1 MNVLVTGGNGRMARH
16 LKSNDNLTYYS
27 PGRDEMELGSYD
39 SIDEYL
45 ENKNIDGLVL
55 NAFQYLPGEVTL
67 ENFRH
72 VDKDFLKATQVNL
85 LSTLYLYLK
94 LKNSLKFIIFLSTG
108 LDPVHETNHIFYR
121 NNKANLGDLLQ
132 RINCVEEKVKTVF
145 VHPGHMHDDYTF
157 KQSAVQVTKMIEN
170 LDRFKNLGT
179 YGIFEK
185 DKMEYR
191 ELESIKSYHTLNT
204 FEL

>member
-27 PGRDEMELGSYD
+27 PGRDEMDLGSYD
-39 SIDEYL
+39 SIDEYISDRQ
-45 ENKNIDGLVL
+45 IDGIVL
-55 NAFQYLPGEVTL
+55 NAFQYLPSELNLDIFKAV
-67 ENFRH
+67 EH
-72 VDKDFLKATQVNL
+72 EFLRATQVNL
-85 LSTLYLYLK
+85 LATLYMYLK
-94 LKNSLKFIIFLSTG
+94 LKDNLKFIILLSTG
-108 LDPVHETNHIFYR
+108 LDPVHETNSIYYR
-121 NNKANLGDLLQ
+121 NNKANLGDLLE
-132 RINCVEEKVKTVF
+132 RIYYVDKKVKTIF

-157 KQSAVQVTKMIEN
+157 KQSAIQVTKMIEN

>member
-16 LKSNDNLTYYS
+16 LESNNNITYYS
-27 PGRDEMELGSYD
+27 PGRDEMDLASYD
-39 SIDEYL
+39 SIDSYIL
-45 ENKNIDGLVL
+45 DKQIDGLVL
-55 NAFQYLPGEVTL
+55 NAFQYLPSELNLDIFKAV
-67 ENFRH
+67 EH
-72 VDKDFLKATQVNL
+72 EFLRATQVNL
-85 LSTLYLYLK
+85 LATLYMYLK
-94 LKNSLKFIIFLSTG
+94 LKDNLKFIVLLSTG
-108 LDPVHETNHIFYR
+108 LDPVHETNSIYYR
-121 NNKANLGDLLQ
+121 NNKANLGDLLE
-132 RINCVEEKVKTVF
+132 RIYYVDKKVKTIF
-145 VHPGHMHDDYTF
+145 IHPGHMHDDYTF

-170 LDRFKNLGT
+170 LDKFKNLGT